1 MSESTTAKAQRPLGE
16 SEEWEQAYVKT
27 RRNMGQRRR
36 RLDFFDWPGP
46 DGRIVDLGAGDGLD
60 RKALA
65 ERGYDKVTCVDIS
78 PRLLRSVEGSR
89 LVADAHVLPFPTGS
103 VDAILAN
110 SVLHHFDPP
119 VALAEI
125 ARVLRPGGKL
135 CFMEPR
141 PCLPRK
147 VVDWVTLR
155 SGIDRVVPFFDARKR
170 SLSEEMDVYSHWL
183 DVYPQVAGWL
193 SEAGM
198 AREKERLTMFGVLSQ
213 WHKQPVELPGP

>member
-1 MSESTTAKAQRPLGE
+1 MTEQPNTDTQRTLGE
-16 SEEWEQAYVKT
+16 TDEWERAYVKT

-65 ERGYDKVTCVDIS
+65 ERGYKKVTCVDIS
-78 PRLLRSVEGSR
+78 PRLLGSVEGSR

-125 ARVLRPGGKL
+125 ARVLRSGGRL

-147 VVDWVTLR
+147 VLDWVTLH
-155 SGIDRVVPFFDARKR
+155 SGLSRIVPYFRARKVG
-170 SLSEEMDVYSHWL
+170 LIEEMDVMYRWL
-183 DVYPQVAGWL
+183 AVYPSVPDWL
-193 SEAGM
+193 AQSGLV
-198 AREKERLTMFGVLSQ
+198 REKEKRTLFGVLSE
-213 WHKQPVELPGP
+213 WRKR